1 MGSLHQLRS
10 ELLRDG
16 KITDDEVQVIRDYIH
31 RDGKLDLDDVKF
43 LVGLLSDAREVCPA
57 FDELFF
63 PALKEVLL
71 ADGQIGTDEQF
82 FLLKMLYS
90 DGHIRDSEKRFLF
103 ELLQEANRITP
114 EFEALCAEAL
124 KAHPT
129 EWNVGG
135 Q

>member
-63 PALKEVLL
+63 PALKDVLL
-71 ADGQIGTDEQF
+71 ADGQIGMDEQF